1 MRLSFAYT
9 TAKQMKRTCGR
20 DSSGGAAVPERSVGM
35 KAKAE
40 TTDSPIFGSLRKQ
53 TDKKPPGNL
62 KSEQTQN
69 GRKKNDNTKS
79 ERKGHSEN
87 Y

>member
-9 TAKQMKRTCGR
+9 TAKQMKQTYGR
-20 DSSGGAAVPERSVGM
+20 DRSGGAAVPERSGGM
-35 KAKAE
+35 QAKAG
-40 TTDSPIFGSLRKQ
+40 TTDSPIFGSLRKK

-62 KSEQTQN
+62 KSEQTQK
-69 GRKKNDNTKS
+69 GAKNDNTKS

>member
-1 MRLSFAYT
+1 MRLRFAYT
-9 TAKQMKRTCGR
+9 TAKQMKRTYGR
-20 DSSGGAAVPERSVGM
+20 DRSGGAAVPERSGGIE
-35 KAKAE
+35 AKAG

-69 GRKKNDNTKS
+69 GAKNDNTKS
-79 ERKGHSEN
+79 ERKGHS
-87 Y
+87 

>member
-9 TAKQMKRTCGR
+9 TAKQMKRTYGR
-20 DSSGGAAVPERSVGM
+20 DRSGGAAVPERSGGM
-35 KAKAE
+35 QAKAG
-40 TTDSPIFGSLRKQ
+40 TTDSPIFGSLRKK

-69 GRKKNDNTKS
+69 GAKNDNTKS
-79 ERKGHSEN
+79 ERKGHSQN
-87 Y
+87 N

>member
-9 TAKQMKRTCGR
+9 TAKQMKRTYGR
-20 DSSGGAAVPERSVGM
+20 DQFIAAVPERSVGM
-35 KAKAE
+35 KIARSAHG

-69 GRKKNDNTKS
+69 GAKNDNTKS
-79 ERKGHSEN
+79 ERKGHS
-87 Y
+87 